1 MISLNNVILNKSFQ
15 FSVSSINYY
24 RKSIK
29 YNEHIILNQFLRSAT
44 SIGANVREAQ
54 HAQSKKDFIN
64 KMYIALKEANETEYW
79 LELLKKS
86 NSYNINDIEN
96 LMNQC
101 IELNKIL
108 FSLIKTSKKSL

>member
-1 MISLNNVILNKSFQ
+1 MIYLNNVILDKSFQ
-15 FSVSSINYY
+15 FSLSSINYY

-29 YNEHIILNQFLRSAT
+29 NNEYILLNQFLKSAT

-79 LELLKKS
+79 LRLLQES
-86 NSYNINDIEN
+86 NSYNISAIEN
-96 LMNQC
+96 LLKEC
-101 IELNKIL
+101 TEINKIL
-108 FSLIKTSKKSL
+108 FSLIKTSKKNL